1 MGTRRRH
8 RKHRGGV
15 PFIPDKTAIGPA
27 GQEREKKRYEAWLAN
42 RKIEAVEDSAL
53 EKIKR
58 ERLDELSGLASTSP
72 VKARIHEEQEKIS
85 EKDIESTRAADEETR
100 RLECKAHLRSHI
112 PPLKSRSAAKE
123 WLDNKDNRRA
133 NPQDYAEVRDCVRI
147 LGAAGAGRK
156 TRRRKTRRRR

>member
-8 RKHRGGV
+8 RKHRGGD

-42 RKIEAVEDSAL
+42 RKVEAVEDAKGHEENAMMAAFN
-53 EKIKR
+53 EKQKR
-58 ERLDELSGLASTSP
+58 ERSQELIDTA
-72 VKARIHEEQEKIS
+72 KQREES
-85 EKDIESTRAADEETR
+85 DIESTRAADEKAR
-100 RLECKAHLRSHI
+100 RSECINYLRSHN
-112 PPLKSRSAAKE
+112 PPISRKAAKK
-123 WLDNKDNRRA
+123 WLENKDNLRA